1 MLNGTKLQY
10 LRRLKGY
17 TQVYIA
23 DCIGASERWVSKVE
37 CENCPISEELHEKW
51 LQALYGNI
59 KPQKKAVVKEVKNTE
74 LKSQQKKPAKKPSN
88 K

>member
-1 MLNGTKLQY
+1 MLSGSKLQY

-23 DCIGASERWVSKVE
+23 ECIGASERWVSKVE

-51 LQALYGNI
+51 LQALYGNL
-59 KPQKKAVVKEVKNTE
+59 KPQKKVIKEVKDTE
-74 LKSQQKKPAKKPSN
+74 SKAQQKKPTKKALN